1 MPVQLPYTDAFPWPD
16 QCAHAM
22 PSVKSKWTGDIA
34 PPARVY
40 ASKDAKDAL
49 KDHVSNTTELCATIY
64 ASLNTKSSD
73 FLKSTLRRRV
83 TDGIVPAST
92 GSKDSLVKKIQAS
105 DK

>member
-16 QCAHAM
+16 QCAHA
-22 PSVKSKWTGDIA
+22 VWTGDIA

-49 KDHVSNTTELCATIY
+49 KDRVSNTIELCAAIY